1 MIEEDIK
8 QIQTEIRNTNTVLKA
23 LLDGIIEIK
32 EATIPKK
39 EPNDSEKESNEE
51 FDEKMIGDEP
61 RAFCKSCDGLG
72 CDKCKYTGLNKK
84 ARERLEKK
92 KKSNLEKIKEIVECE
107 NCSVE
112 SKVEQV
118 KNITN
123 ENEVQDKEVV

>member
-51 FDEKMIGDEP
+51 FDKKMIGDEP
-61 RAFCKSCDGLG
+61 RAFCK
-72 CDKCKYTGLNKK
+72 KCNGTGRSENGVLICSTCKGTGLNRKHRK
-84 ARERLEKK
+84 
-92 KKSNLEKIKEIVECE
+92 
-107 NCSVE
+107 
-112 SKVEQV
+112 
-118 KNITN
+118 
-123 ENEVQDKEVV
+123 KEVV